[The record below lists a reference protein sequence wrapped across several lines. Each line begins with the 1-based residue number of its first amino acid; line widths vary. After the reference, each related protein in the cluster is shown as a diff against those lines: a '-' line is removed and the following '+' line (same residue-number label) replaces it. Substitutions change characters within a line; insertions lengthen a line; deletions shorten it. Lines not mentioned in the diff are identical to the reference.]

1 MPYTGSP
8 ISIDT
13 IAPYAIKVSD
23 YDVAADT
30 VGATINA
37 VTKSGTNEFHGSV
50 YYVYKNASDLVGNR
64 DGEDYDL
71 YDTDKTMG
79 VTFGGPIVKDKLFF
93 FASYEE
99 KEITD
104 FGGASQSDG
113 ASNGFVTSQAVPD
126 AMDIAAGLGL
136 QPGHYGSPA
145 VTPKTKTPT

>member
-1 MPYTGSP
+1 M
-8 ISIDT
+8 DT
-13 IAPYAIKVSD
+13 IAAYDIKVSD

-99 KEITD
+99 QEITD
-104 FGGASQSDG
+104 FDG
-113 ASNGFVTSQAVPD
+113 ASPSDGVSNGCVKSQEVQAD
-126 AMDIAAGLGL
+126 MDIAAGSGL
-136 QPGHYGSPA
+136 QRTEERRVGEWC
-145 VTPKTKTPT
+145 

>member
-8 ISIDT
+8 ISMDT
-13 IAPYAIKVSD
+13 IAADDIKVSD

-50 YYVYKNASDLVGNR
+50 YYVYKNASDLAGNR
-64 DGEDYDL
+64 DGEDDDL

-79 VTFGGPIVKDKLFF
+79 VTFGDPIVKDKLLFL
-93 FASYEE
+93 ASYEE
-99 KEITD
+99 QEITD

-113 ASNGFVTSQAVPD
+113 VSTGLVPSQEVQA
-126 AMDIAAGLGL
+126 AMDIAAGLGM
-136 QPGHYGSPA
+136 QPGNYGSTEIGRA
-145 VTPKTKTPT
+145 HV